1 MSNLRQAKIEF
12 KKKIKE
18 RDEMVAHGYVDYVV
32 RFYKVILHL
41 IKNGKPKKVFFYAS
55 SDYETIDGDK
65 YNIGI
70 QVEETIKTINA
81 LSDKIKVKDYEI
93 LLVKE
98 A

>member
-12 KKKIKE
+12 NKKIKE

-70 QVEETIKTINA
+70 QAEETIKTINA